1 MSINNNKKG
10 TLIQLQDLTI
20 IEKQNLNKLLITNR
34 GKNIIELREYSN
46 NIGVFLPNGLF
57 RFIKRTQKNNI
68 HTDIKNNEINNNN
81 DEVNNS
87 EQLGGDYIET
97 LSLSEINETDNTEE
111 NESTNIMTKALKM
124 IQNYYNYS

>member
-34 GKNIIELREYSN
+34 GKNIIELRKYNN

-57 RFIKRTQKNNI
+57 RFIKRTHKSNI
-68 HTDIKNNEINNNN
+68 QTDIKNNENN
-81 DEVNNS
+81 DNDNVNSS

>member
-34 GKNIIELREYSN
+34 GKNIIELRKYNN

-57 RFIKRTQKNNI
+57 RFIKRTHKSNI
-68 HTDIKNNEINNNN
+68 QTDIKNNENN
-81 DEVNNS
+81 DNDNVNSS

-97 LSLSEINETDNTEE
+97 LSLSETDNTEE

>member
-1 MSINNNKKG
+1 MPINNNKKG

-20 IEKQNLNKLLITNR
+20 IEKQNLNKFLITNR

>member
-34 GKNIIELREYSN
+34 GKNIIELRKYNN

-57 RFIKRTQKNNI
+57 RFIKRTHKSNI
-68 HTDIKNNEINNNN
+68 QTDIKNNENN
-81 DEVNNS
+81 DNDNVNSS

-97 LSLSEINETDNTEE
+97 PSLSEINETDNTEE
-111 NESTNIMTKALKM
+111 NQSTNMMTKALKM

>member
-97 LSLSEINETDNTEE
+97 LSLSETDNTEV